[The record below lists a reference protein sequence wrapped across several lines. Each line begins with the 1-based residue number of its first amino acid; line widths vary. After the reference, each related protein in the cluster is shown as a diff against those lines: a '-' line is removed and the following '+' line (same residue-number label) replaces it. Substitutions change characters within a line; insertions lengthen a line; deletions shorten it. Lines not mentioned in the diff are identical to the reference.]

1 MKLKICYIVTVPITI
16 RSFFI
21 PQLKYLSENGFDVSV
36 VCSKD
41 ESLQEE
47 LGKEIIY
54 HPIEI
59 PRGISFWSSFKAIRQ
74 LILFFRKEQFDII
87 QYSTPNAA
95 MYASIAGKI
104 TGIKVRN
111 YHVMGF
117 RYLGAKGILKYMLK
131 VIEIFSCKNST
142 HIECVSESNLEIG
155 IKEKIFERKKA
166 VVVWNGSSGG
176 VDLKRFDYNKRHKYR
191 KEIRKEYGLSERDFI
206 FGFVGRITRDKGV
219 NELLDAFSKIENAKL
234 LMVGE
239 VEGASTLE
247 SQLYSSSLVNSN
259 IVYMGQVSDVER
271 YYAAIDVLVL
281 PSYREGFGNVVIEAA
296 AMGTPA
302 IVSNIP
308 GPIDA
313 VKVGETAQVVEPRS
327 TESLLKAMKQFQ
339 TVDYIEMGQQAER
352 FAREKFDSEVLCGKI
367 LKRKEEI
374 NASSN
379 IVKRRA
385 FCKSKD
391 STLQ

>member
-1 MKLKICYIVTVPITI
+1 MEKSMKTKICYVVTLPITI

-41 ESLQEE
+41 KSIQKE
-47 LGKEIIY
+47 LGSRIHY
-54 HPIEI
+54 HPIEM
-59 PRGISFWSSFKAIRQ
+59 PRGISVFGSFKAIRQ
-74 LILFFRKEQFDII
+74 LIHYFRKEQFDII

-95 MYASIAGKI
+95 MYASIAGRIAKV
-104 TGIKVRN
+104 KVRN
-111 YHVMGF
+111 YHLMGF
-117 RYLGAKGILKYMLK
+117 RYLGTKGLLKSLLK
-131 VIEIFSCKNST
+131 KIEIISCKNST
-142 HIECVSESNLEIG
+142 YIECVSKSNLEIG
-155 IKEKIFERKKA
+155 VKEKIFERKKA
-166 VVVWNGSSGG
+166 AVVWNGSSGG
-176 VDLKRFDYNKRHKYR
+176 VDLERFDYSRRFEYR
-191 KEIRKEYGLSERDFI
+191 KEIRKKYGLSEKDFV

-219 NELLDAFSKIENAKL
+219 NELLHAFSKIKNAKL

-239 VEGASTLE
+239 AEGASTLKQ
-247 SQLYSSSLVNSN
+247 QLYTSSLTNPN
-259 IVYMGQVSDVER
+259 IVYTGQVFDVEK

-281 PSYREGFGNVVIEAA
+281 PSYREGFGNVIIEAA

-339 TVDYIEMGQQAER
+339 TMDYLAMGEQAER
-352 FAREKFDSEVLCGKI
+352 FAREKFDSTMLCRKI
-367 LKRKEEI
+367 LERKENI
-374 NASSN
+374 N
-379 IVKRRA
+379 VKRRTLY
-385 FCKSKD
+385 KKKG
-391 STLQ
+391 STL